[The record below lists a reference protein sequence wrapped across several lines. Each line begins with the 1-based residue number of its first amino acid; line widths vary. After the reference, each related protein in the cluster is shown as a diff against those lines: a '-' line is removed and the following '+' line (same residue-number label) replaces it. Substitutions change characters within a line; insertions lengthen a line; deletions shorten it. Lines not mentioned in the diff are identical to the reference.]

1 MRLFPLIML
10 LIAQA
15 EITLFYFVGQQVG
28 LLPTLAL
35 VFLTAVIGS
44 ILVRQQGLRAWAEF
58 QRSAATGEGEVG
70 LAIFTGICLLL
81 AGAFLITPGFLTD
94 AIGLLLLVPP
104 GRQGIYAALK
114 SRMGAFA
121 TNVTL
126 QGYAARQ
133 RGGATIIDIEGNE
146 VNQKGS

>member
-10 LIAQA
+10 LIALM

-28 LLPTLAL
+28 LLPTLGL

-44 ILVRQQGLRAWAEF
+44 LLVRQQGLQAWADF

-94 AIGLLLLVPP
+94 TIGLLLLVPP
-104 GRQGIYAALK
+104 ARQGIYAALK
-114 SRMGAFA
+114 SRMGALA
-121 TNVTL
+121 TSVTI

-133 RGGATIIDIEGNE
+133 RRGATIIDIKGDE
-146 VNQKGS
+146 VD